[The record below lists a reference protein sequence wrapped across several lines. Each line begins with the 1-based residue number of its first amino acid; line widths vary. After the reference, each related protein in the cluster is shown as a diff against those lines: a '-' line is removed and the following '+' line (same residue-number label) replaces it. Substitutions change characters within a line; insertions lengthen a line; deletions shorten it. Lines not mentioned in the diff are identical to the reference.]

1 MAMMFFFICF
11 VNMSICFSSLN
22 SGSNGNCYFV
32 GNGEDAVLIDAG
44 LSCRETERR
53 LRALDLS
60 IHQVKAIFISHE
72 HIDHVRGLESI
83 SKKYSIPVY
92 INTSTKRNCRTTL
105 PESCAVELIT
115 SSPITIGNLKITA
128 FSKLHDA
135 AAPVSFV
142 VASEGY
148 HVGILTDIGEACE
161 QVKFHFN
168 KCHAVFLEAN
178 YDEQMLEQGPYP
190 FHLKQR
196 IKSDKGHLSNEQA
209 IQLFRHHRHNNLQY
223 IILSHISAENNDP
236 ALVNDLFLAENSGVE
251 VHIASRHQ
259 PTQLFTLGHHNEK
272 KTAPEKPVQLA
283 LF

>member
-1 MAMMFFFICF
+1 MAMKFFFTCF
-11 VNMSICFSSLN
+11 VNMSIFFASLN

-32 GNGEDAVLIDAG
+32 GNGNDAVLIDAG
-44 LSCRETERR
+44 LSCKETERR

-92 INTSTKRNCRTTL
+92 INTGTKRNCRTAL
-105 PESCAVELIT
+105 PESCAFDLST
-115 SSPITIGNLKITA
+115 SSPIMIGNLKVTA

-135 AAPVSFV
+135 AEPVSFV
-142 VASEGY
+142 VSSGDY
-148 HVGILTDIGEACE
+148 HVGILTDIGETCE

-178 YDEQMLEQGPYP
+178 YDEQMLEHGPYP
-190 FHLKQR
+190 YHLKQR
-196 IKSDKGHLSNEQA
+196 IKSDKGHLSNDQA

-236 ALVNDLFLAENSGVE
+236 VIVRDLFVAENSGVE
-251 VHIASRHQ
+251 VHIASRHE
-259 PTQLFTLGHHNEK
+259 PTSLFTLGHHNEK
-272 KTAPEKPVQLA
+272 KTASEKPMQLA